1 MCSISILLLIIRITY
16 PAFIVPEKIEFE
28 NLEMVEAELDSTS
41 GYSANYKNYDE
52 RSTKLFAFD
61 PNTAT
66 ESDLISLGLRQKT
79 AQTLIKFR
87 SKGFSFKTKEDLKK
101 IYGLSPKLYDKLE
114 PYIVIANNGKGTS
127 SENKISNSNTKVAT
141 KKLELNQADSLS
153 LIELKGVGPGY
164 AKRILKYR
172 SLLGGFTNMEQVK
185 EIYGMTDELYNL
197 IAEQCVVDPKL
208 ITKININTV
217 EFKVLNK
224 HPYIDYELTKHIF
237 NFRKSTKLT
246 AANFEEVIQDETLI
260 KKLQPYINFD

>member
-1 MCSISILLLIIRITY
+1 MCSISILLLIIRLTY
-16 PAFIVPEKIEFE
+16 PLFIVPEKIEFE
-28 NLEMVEAELDSTS
+28 NLEMVETELDSTS
-41 GYSANYKNYDE
+41 SYSSYYKNYDE

-66 ESDLISLGLRQKT
+66 ESDLISLGFRQKT

-87 SKGFSFKTKEDLKK
+87 SKGFSFNTKEDLKK

-114 PYIVIANNGKGTS
+114 PYIVIANHVKGS
-127 SENKISNSNTKVAT
+127 NSKNKISNSNTQVAN

-164 AKRILKYR
+164 AKRMKYR
-172 SLLGGFTNMEQVK
+172 SLLGGFTNLEQVK
-185 EIYGMTDELYNL
+185 EIYGMTDELFNL
-197 IAEQCVVDPKL
+197 ITEQCVVDAKL
-208 ITKININTV
+208 ISKININTV

-237 NFRKSTKLT
+237 NFKKSTKLT
-246 AANFEEVIQDETLI
+246 AANFEEVIQDEALI